1 LSLGTDAV
9 AIQRAIG
16 RRKDADDL
24 HRLGSLRRFDKL
36 LGVAAPPGHLII
48 DENVRVAGEARPSG
62 QAAQSP
68 RWSRTLLMSRSPADL
83 GLPAGSGRRR
93 LSASMAVPK
102 PHEHQTIWPDP
113 GASGLAHYE
122 VLAAPVLAAAPDQ
135 RLLSGSQLLPDDCAE
150 EAVGNGGFH
159 LAMQGVGN
167 REGEDLAA
175 NLVTA

>member
-36 LGVAAPPGHLII
+36 LG